1 MEDTGRVERKADM
14 ITVGLALLP
23 PEGWKMED
31 FCVTAVEEIWSAGG
45 KVRLQTARVGEDPGK
60 LRKILKRW
68 ADRERLTVACTVGRS
83 GHRAEDFAPEITRPL
98 LHRSLPG
105 VEERMYL
112 SPPRFPED
120 LFFRGAAGIRK
131 ETIIINFPSRRG
143 RIRTI
148 LRFLEP
154 VLRHA
159 AEKAAGD
166 ESECA
171 R

>member
-1 MEDTGRVERKADM
+1 MEGAGRTEGMENA

-23 PEGWKMED
+23 PDGWKVEG
-31 FCVTAVEEIWSAGG
+31 FFVAAVEEIWSARGA
-45 KVRLQTARVGEDPGK
+45 VRLKTARVGEDSK
-60 LRKILKRW
+60 ELRTILRRW

-83 GHRAEDFAPEITRPL
+83 GHRAEDFAPEITRLL

-112 SPPRFPED
+112 SPPRFPGD

-131 ETIIINFPSRRG
+131 ETIIINFPSRKG
-143 RIRTI
+143 KIRAI

-159 AEKAAGD
+159 SEKAAGD
-166 ESECA
+166 ERECA